1 MILQLV
7 IQFFLSVTLVLGLSM
22 FIFTLGYREKLRKH
36 ERLGRYL
43 FGVLLIYSVI
53 MRYMIMLPGPFPYM
67 KEMSVGFDIL
77 YISICI
83 CFNINLLKRR

>member
-7 IQFFLSVTLVLGLSM
+7 IQFFMGVTLVLGLSM
-22 FIFTLGYREKLRKH
+22 FIFTLGYREKLRRH

-43 FGVLLIYSVI
+43 FGVLLVYSVV
-53 MRYMIMLPGPFPYM
+53 MRYMIMLPGPFEYL
-67 KEMSVGFDIL
+67 KEMSIVFDLL